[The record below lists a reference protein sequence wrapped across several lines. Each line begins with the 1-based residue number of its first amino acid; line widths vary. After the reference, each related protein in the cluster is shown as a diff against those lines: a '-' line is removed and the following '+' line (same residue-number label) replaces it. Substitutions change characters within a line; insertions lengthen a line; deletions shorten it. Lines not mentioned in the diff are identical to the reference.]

1 MSRYGRS
8 VSAETRKIT
17 ATKTWWILGIAL
29 ALYAAMMTST
39 FAFLFGSMADQL
51 GEASPGLGVQET
63 ANTVYSAIATYG
75 YVVPFLVGALSATG
89 ELRHRTLALAFIAE
103 PSRGIVLLGKVT
115 TLIGVGAVL
124 GIVGVI
130 GGVGAGA
137 GTLALTDADPAL
149 GSSDTW
155 ALLAR
160 IVAAMAIWAVIGF
173 GVGVLVRNQAMAIV
187 LALVF
192 TQFLEPLLR
201 AAASFWDWSANVARF
216 LPGSATDTLVGAST
230 MTLTTGSE
238 GAVEPLTMGAG
249 ALVLVAYAVV
259 AVLAGWA
266 LRWNRD
272 LT

>member
-8 VSAETRKIT
+8 VSAETRKFT
-17 ATKTWWILGIAL
+17 ATKTWWILGIVL
-29 ALYAAMMTST
+29 GLYAGMMTAT

-51 GEASPGLGVQET
+51 GEAGPGLGVQET
-63 ANTVYSAIATYG
+63 ADTVYSAIATYG

-103 PSRGIVLLGKVT
+103 PSRWIVLLGKVT
-115 TLIGVGAVL
+115 TLIGMGALL
-124 GIVGVI
+124 GIIGII

-137 GTLALTDADPAL
+137 TTLAATGGDAAL
-149 GSSDTW
+149 GSGDTW

-160 IVAAMAIWAVIGF
+160 IIAAMAIWAVIGF
-173 GVGVLVRNQAMAIV
+173 GVGVLVRNQALAIV

-230 MTLTTGSE
+230 MTLTSGSD
-238 GAVEPLTMGAG
+238 GAVEPLSMGVG
-249 ALVLVAYAVV
+249 ALVLVAYAVI